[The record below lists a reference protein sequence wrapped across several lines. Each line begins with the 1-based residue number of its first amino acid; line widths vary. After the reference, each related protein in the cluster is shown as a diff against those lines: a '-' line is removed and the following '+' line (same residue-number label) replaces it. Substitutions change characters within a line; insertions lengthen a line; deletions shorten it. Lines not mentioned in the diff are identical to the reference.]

1 MYIIAGLGNPGRKF
15 ENTRHNLGFITID
28 KLAEDR
34 GIRVSRIK
42 FKALIGEGRIG
53 TEKVLLVKPQTY
65 MNLSGESLREV
76 MSFYKETPE
85 HLIVVYDDFDI
96 AAGNLR
102 IRPFGSAG
110 THNGMRSVIYQLN
123 TDRFPRIRIGTGR
136 EKKGNIFSFVT
147 GGFSKEEVPLLE
159 EAVLKAV
166 EACKCIVEDDINLA
180 MNKYNTKKKKKP
192 KKKPEEA
199 ENTEPKETGT
209 DEGKPD
215 QPDLPGS
222 ARENEPGSGGTSQAA
237 PGTSEITEKADSDG
251 K

>member
-15 ENTRHNLGFITID
+15 KNTRHNLGFITID
-28 KLAEDR
+28 KLAEDL
-34 GIRVSRIK
+34 GIKVSRIK

-76 MSFYKETPE
+76 MAFYKETPE

-123 TDRFPRIRIGTGR
+123 SDRFPRIRIGTGR
-136 EKKGNIFSFVT
+136 EKKGNLFSFVT

-166 EACKCIVEDDINLA
+166 EACKCIVEEDINLA
-180 MNKYNTKKKKKP
+180 MNKYNSKKKKKKKKP
-192 KKKPEEA
+192 ETAAAENGGGKSEPDQAESSPEA
-199 ENTEPKETGT
+199 ESDAGVLPQTET
-209 DEGKPD
+209 
-215 QPDLPGS
+215 
-222 ARENEPGSGGTSQAA
+222 AA
-237 PGTSEITEKADSDG
+237 AAAEMTEKADNDG
-251 K
+251 N

>member
-15 ENTRHNLGFITID
+15 RNTRHNLGFITID
-28 KLAEDR
+28 KLAEDL
-34 GIRVSRIK
+34 GIKVSRIK
-42 FKALIGEGRIG
+42 FKALIGEGWIG

-76 MSFYKETPE
+76 MAFYKETPD

-136 EKKGNIFSFVT
+136 EKKGNLFSFVT

-180 MNKYNTKKKKKP
+180 MNKYNTKKKKKK
-192 KKKPEEA
+192 KKKPETTA
-199 ENTEPKETGT
+199 AK
-209 DEGKPD
+209 
-215 QPDLPGS
+215 
-222 ARENEPGSGGTSQAA
+222 SGGGENQTGQPGTGPECESGSCGIPQAEPAAA
-237 PGTSEITEKADSDG
+237 PAEMTEKADSDD